1 MSRMPRAGGR
11 YVQPIDSS
19 GVLVPPDTTGNAA
32 RGVYP
37 LAAGQ
42 TYYYILGG
50 PDAPIISGHITAYAS
65 AAAANGLIITS
76 ATVQDC
82 DHSELDVTNF
92 SSTVG
97 EWVDEDPSSA
107 FVGADGTGWS
117 ATNGVLAATG
127 AGLGGARFNVADT
140 AAYRTRVKVVVGA
153 TGGPLRV
160 SSHGKM

>member
-11 YVQPIDSS
+11 YVQPIDS
-19 GVLVPPDTTGNAA
+19 TGAPVA
-32 RGVYP
+32 QGDGRGVYT
-37 LAAGQ
+37 LTAGQ

-50 PDAPIISGHITAYAS
+50 PDAPIVSGHFTAYAS

-82 DHSELDVTNF
+82 DHDERDVPNH
-92 SSTVG
+92 SAVVG
-97 EWVDEDPSSA
+97 EWVAEDPSSA

-140 AAYRTRVKVVVGA
+140 AAYRTRVAVVVGA

>member
-11 YVQPIDSS
+11 YITPIDSN
-19 GVLVPPDTTGNAA
+19 GDPLTNEGP
-32 RGVYP
+32 RGAYT
-37 LAAGQ
+37 LTAGQ

-50 PDAPIISGHITAYAS
+50 PDATFISGTLTAYAS

-76 ATVQDC
+76 ATVQDT
-82 DHSELDVTNF
+82 DHDERDVPNK

-97 EWVDEDPSSA
+97 EWISEDPSSG

-117 ATNGVLAATG
+117 ASSGVLAATG
-127 AGLGGARFNVADT
+127 AGLGGGRFNIAET
-140 AAYRTRVKVVVGA
+140 AAYRTRVAVVVGG

-160 SSHGKM
+160 SGHGKG

>member
-1 MSRMPRAGGR
+1 MSRQPRAGGR
-11 YVQPIDSS
+11 YVQPIDST
-19 GVLVPPDTTGNAA
+19 GALVTPEAP
-32 RGVYP
+32 RGVYN
-37 LAAGQ
+37 LTAGQ

-50 PDAPIISGHITAYAS
+50 NEAPIVSGHLTAYAS
-65 AAAANGLIITS
+65 AAAPNGLIITS

-82 DHSELDVTNF
+82 DHGSNEVTDS

-97 EWVDEDPSSA
+97 EWVAEDPSSA

-127 AGLGGARFNVADT
+127 AGLGGARFNIADT
-140 AAYRTRVKVVVGA
+140 AAYRTRITVVVGA

-160 SSHGKM
+160 SSHGKQ

>member
-19 GVLVPPDTTGNAA
+19 GVLVPQGDG
-32 RGVYP
+32 RGVYT
-37 LAAGQ
+37 LTAGQ

-50 PDAPIISGHITAYAS
+50 PDASIISGTFTAYAS

-82 DHSELDVTNF
+82 DHSELDVLNH

-97 EWVDEDPSSA
+97 EWINEDPSTA
-107 FVGADGTGWS
+107 FVGVDGTGWS
-117 ATNGVLAATG
+117 VTNGVLAATG
-127 AGLGGARFNVADT
+127 AGLGGGRFNIAET
-140 AAYRTRVKVVVGA
+140 AAYRTRVAVVVGA

-160 SSHGKM
+160 SSHGKL

>member
-19 GVLVPPDTTGNAA
+19 GNLVTGEGP
-32 RGVYP
+32 RGVYT
-37 LAAGQ
+37 LTALG

-50 PDAPIISGHITAYAS
+50 PDASVISGTLTAYAS

-76 ATVQDC
+76 ATIQDC
-82 DHSELDVTNF
+82 DHGELDVTNF

-97 EWVDEDPSSA
+97 EWIGEDPTSA

-127 AGLGGARFNVADT
+127 AGLGGARFNIAET
-140 AAYRTRVKVVVGA
+140 GAYRTRITVVVGA

-160 SSHGKM
+160 SSHGKL

>member
-19 GVLVPPDTTGNAA
+19 GVVVPGEGPH
-32 RGVYP
+32 GVYT
-37 LAAGQ
+37 LTAGA

-50 PDAPIISGHITAYAS
+50 PDAPFISGHLTAYAS

-82 DHSELDVTNF
+82 DHAEQDVPNH
-92 SSTVG
+92 SAVVG
-97 EWVDEDPSSA
+97 EWISEDPSA
-107 FVGADGTGWS
+107 GFVGADGVGWS
-117 ATNGVLAATG
+117 ATSGVLATTG
-127 AGLGGARFNVADT
+127 AGLGGARFNISES
-140 AAYRTRVKVVVGA
+140 AAFRTRLAVVVGA

-160 SSHGKM
+160 SSHGKD